1 MHLLGKR
8 LYFLM
13 HFDVWTERNR
23 KKKDVEFEL
32 KVDVQLKA
40 LLDEK
45 RKIWLL
51 TLLSIWLSNI
61 IYHIFSKQI
70 IIYLCQINC
79 QLEDI

>member
-1 MHLLGKR
+1 
-8 LYFLM
+8 M

-51 TLLSIWLSNI
+51 ALLSIWLSNI

-70 IIYLCQINC
+70 IIYLSMSNKMSA
-79 QLEDI
+79 